1 MNPKKYINTLF
12 EKRLMRHEIKRIQS
26 LAHQIGIYNINKFFL
41 SFFDGKRY
49 ILNDG
54 VKTLAY
60 GHKGL
65 KVLFRQKY

>member
-1 MNPKKYINTLF
+1 MNSKNYINTLF

-54 VKTLAY
+54 VKTLSY